1 MNFKHSILIF
11 ALTFCTSQHL
21 SAQGDLFLTP
31 RRIIFEGTKTT
42 ESVNLAN
49 TGKDTAQYSISFIH
63 YRMKTDGSF
72 VEISK
77 EEAGSLSAEPYLRYY
92 PRTVTLAPGESQV
105 IKVQH
110 TKSPNSTN
118 GELRSHLYFRAT
130 PKPKPLGLETKEK
143 SQNIGVN
150 LVPIFGLSIPVIIR
164 EGQTNVEV
172 NLSNLK
178 LVSNADSTT
187 NTLTLNINR
196 TGNISCYGD
205 ITLIHVDP
213 QGNKHEVGVVKG
225 IAVYYPNIVRS
236 VYIPMIPDKDI
247 QNHKGKLIVQYNA
260 RHGIDGADGVITET
274 ILDL

>member
-1 MNFKHSILIF
+1 MKIRFSIVIL
-11 ALTFCTSQHL
+11 ALTIFTSIQS

-31 RRIIFEGTKTT
+31 RRIIFEGGKST
-42 ESVNLAN
+42 ENVNLAN
-49 TGKDTAQYSISFIH
+49 TGKDTAQYTISFIH
-63 YRMKTDGSF
+63 YRMKSDGSF
-72 VEISK
+72 VEIAK
-77 EEAGSLSAEPYLRYY
+77 EEAGSLSAEPYLRFY

-105 IKVQH
+105 IRIQY
-110 TKSPNSTN
+110 TKSPKFTS
-118 GELRSHLYFRAT
+118 GEIRSHLYFRAT

-150 LVPIFGLSIPVIIR
+150 LIPIFGLSIPVIVR
-164 EGQTNVEV
+164 EGQSNVEV

-178 LVSNADSTT
+178 LVSNPDSTT

-205 ITLIHVDP
+205 ITLIHQDP
-213 QGNKHEVGVVKG
+213 QGNKHEVGIVKG
-225 IAVYYPNIVRS
+225 IAVYFPNVIRS

-247 QNHKGKLIVQYNA
+247 QNHKGKLIVQYKA
-260 RHGIDGADGVITET
+260 RQAADGADGAITET